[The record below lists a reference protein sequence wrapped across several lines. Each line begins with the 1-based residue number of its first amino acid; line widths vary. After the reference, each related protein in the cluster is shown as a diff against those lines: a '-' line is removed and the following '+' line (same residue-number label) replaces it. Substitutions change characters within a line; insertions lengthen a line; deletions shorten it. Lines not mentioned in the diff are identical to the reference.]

1 LSKPGRAEKLANGY
15 ANSMRARR
23 AARACERRGAGARGR
38 AAHRRFLAV
47 CLCLVILCHTSTSG
61 IADTLA
67 QDRIARCQDLVR
79 RQSSLAEFVPATWRV
94 WDDPVPKK
102 ALPVSALAK
111 IKPHDLLYD
120 GGISG
125 VFTLKPVNA
134 PFQAREVFAYCSFD
148 NLFVWLQ
155 GVYEEGVWT
164 QFNSTDYL
172 LPY

>member
-1 LSKPGRAEKLANGY
+1 MQSKQ
-15 ANSMRARR
+15 
-23 AARACERRGAGARGR
+23 AARPCERRGADAHGR
-38 AAHRRFLAV
+38 AAHRRFLVV
-47 CLCLVILCHTSTSG
+47 CLCLATLCQTSTSA

-79 RQSSLAEFVPATWRV
+79 RQSSLAEIVPATWRI
-94 WDDPVPKK
+94 WDDPVPKE
-102 ALPVSALAK
+102 ALPGAALGK
-111 IKPHDLLYD
+111 IKSHDLLYD

-125 VFTLKPVNA
+125 VFKLKPVNA
-134 PFQAREVFAYCSFD
+134 PFQAREAFAYCSFD

-164 QFNSTDYL
+164 QFNSADFL